1 MKCPVVLYIAATL
14 DGYIARENGEID
26 WLYEVEGEGD
36 NGYNEFYQTIDT
48 VLMGNKTYEHTFELA
63 DQFPYPD
70 KKCYVFSR
78 SKREPSPHVTFV
90 TEDVPGFIE
99 KLKEQEGSKIWIVG
113 GAEIL
118 DNLLKRELVDE
129 FIITIIPTILGKGIP
144 LFKEDNPELKLFLT
158 ETKRCGQ
165 MVQLHYVVKNEVRS

>member
-1 MKCPVVLYIAATL
+1 MKRPVVLYIAATL

-36 NGYNEFYQTIDT
+36 NGYSEFYHTIDT
-48 VLMGNKTYEHTFELA
+48 VLMGKNTYEHTFELA

-70 KKCYVFSR
+70 KRCYVFSR
-78 SKREPSPHVTFV
+78 SEQEPSPHVTFV
-90 TEDVPGFIE
+90 TEDVSGFIE
-99 KLKEQEGSKIWIVG
+99 KLKEQAGSKIWIVG

-118 DNLLKRELVDE
+118 DVLLKGKLVDE
-129 FIITIIPTILGKGIP
+129 FIIAIIPTILGKGIP

-158 ETKRCGQ
+158 GTKRFGQ
-165 MVQLHYVVKNEVRS
+165 IVQLHYVVKNEMKP

>member
-1 MKCPVVLYIAATL
+1 MKRPLVLYIATSL

-26 WLYEVEGEGD
+26 WLDEAEGEGD
-36 NGYNEFYQTIDT
+36 SGYSEFYETIDT

-78 SKREPSPHVTFV
+78 SERQPNPHVTYI
-90 TEDVPGFIE
+90 TGDIPEFIE
-99 KLKEQEGSKIWIVG
+99 KLKEQDGSKIWIVG

-118 DNLLKRELVDE
+118 DVLLKSNLVDE
-129 FIITIIPTILGKGIP
+129 FIITMMPTILGKGIP
-144 LFKEDNPELKLFLT
+144 LFKKDNPELKL
-158 ETKRCGQ
+158 
-165 MVQLHYVVKNEVRS
+165 

>member
-1 MKCPVVLYIAATL
+1 MRRPVVLYIAATL

-36 NGYNEFYQTIDT
+36 NGYSEFYQTIDT

-63 DQFPYPD
+63 DQFPYSD

-78 SKREPSPHVTFV
+78 SEKELSPYVTFV
-90 TEDVPGFIE
+90 TEDVPGFVE

-118 DNLLKRELVDE
+118 DVLLKRKLVDE
-129 FIITIIPTILGKGIP
+129 FIIAFTPTILGKGKP
-144 LFKEDNPELKLFLT
+144 LFKGDNPELKLSLT
-158 ETKRCGQ
+158 ETKRFGQ
-165 MVQLHYVVKNEVRS
+165 IVQHHYVVKE

>member
-1 MKCPVVLYIAATL
+1 MKRPLVLYIATSL

-26 WLYEVEGEGD
+26 WLDDAEGEGD
-36 NGYNEFYQTIDT
+36 NGYSEFYETIDT

-78 SKREPSPHVTFV
+78 SERQPNQHVTFV
-90 TEDVPGFIE
+90 TGDVPVFIE
-99 KLKEQEGSKIWIVG
+99 KLKEQDGSKIWIVG

-118 DNLLKRELVDE
+118 DVLLKSNLVDE
-129 FIITIIPTILGKGIP
+129 FIITMMPTILGKGIP
-144 LFKEDNPELKLFLT
+144 LFKKDNPELKLSLAG
-158 ETKRCGQ
+158 TKRYGQ
-165 MVQLHYVVKNEVRS
+165 MVQLHYTVKS

>member
-1 MKCPVVLYIAATL
+1 MKRPLALYIATSL

-26 WLYEVEGEGD
+26 WLDEAEGEGD
-36 NGYNEFYQTIDT
+36 SGYSEFYETIDT

-78 SKREPSPHVTFV
+78 SDRQPNQHVTFV
-90 TEDVPGFIE
+90 TGDVPEFVD
-99 KLKEQEGSKIWIVG
+99 KLKEQDGSKIWIVG

-118 DNLLKRELVDE
+118 DVLLKSNLVDE
-129 FIITIIPTILGKGIP
+129 FIITMMPTILGKGIP
-144 LFKEDNPELKLFLT
+144 LFKKDNPELKLSLAR
-158 ETKRCGQ
+158 TKRYGQ
-165 MVQLHYVVKNEVRS
+165 MVQLHYTVKS

>member
-1 MKCPVVLYIAATL
+1 MKRPVALYIAISL

-26 WLYEVEGEGD
+26 WLYEIEGEGD
-36 NGYNEFYQTIDT
+36 NGYSEFYETIDT

-78 SKREPSPHVTFV
+78 SEQEPTSHVTFV
-90 TEDVPGFIE
+90 TGDVTGFIE
-99 KLKEQEGSKIWIVG
+99 KLKEHDGSKIWIVG

-118 DNLLKRELVDE
+118 DVLLKSKLVDE
-129 FIITIIPTILGKGIP
+129 FIITMMPTILGKGIP
-144 LFKEDNPELKLFLT
+144 LFKKDNPELKLFLA
-158 ETKRCGQ
+158 ETKRYGQ
-165 MVQLHYVVKNEVRS
+165 MVQLRYSVKS

>member
-1 MKCPVVLYIAATL
+1 MKRPVVLYIATTL
-14 DGYIARENGEID
+14 DGYIARQNGEID

-36 NGYNEFYQTIDT
+36 NGYSEFIQTIDT

-63 DQFPYPD
+63 DEFPYSD

-78 SKREPSPHVTFV
+78 SEKEPSPYVTFV
-90 TEDVPGFIE
+90 TEDVPGFVE

-118 DNLLKRELVDE
+118 DVLLKRKLVDE
-129 FIITIIPTILGKGIP
+129 FIIAITPTILGKGRP
-144 LFKEDNPELKLFLT
+144 LFKEDNPELKLSLT
-158 ETKRCGQ
+158 ETKRFGQ
-165 MVQLHYVVKNEVRS
+165 IVQHYYVVKK